1 MRLAEKYR
9 PQTLADVIG
18 QPCIGKLKRFAKE
31 PFATCWLFQGNPGT
45 GKSATALALAAE
57 LGAVDAFSGL
67 EVICTANMGKA
78 EAEAAVKRL
87 HLRCLAGQW
96 NVLLLEELERLS
108 PQCQVFLKVVLASE
122 NLPPRAIVIA
132 TSNDTAL
139 IDAAL
144 LERFGKP
151 LRFDGWQTLA
161 DAGARRLAGIWRA
174 NRMERPCRRTPT
186 IGAGTWTMR
195 RSRSATVCG
204 PRSTRSS
211 MRYSICRNRREWPH
225 ETETQSE
232 PAASGATAAVR

>member
-9 PQTLADVIG
+9 PQKLADVIG
-18 QPCIGKLKRFAKE
+18 QPCIRKLQRFAKE

-67 EVICTANMGKA
+67 EMICTASLGKA

-87 HLRCLAGQW
+87 HLRCLAGNW
-96 NVLLLEELERLS
+96 NLLILEELERLS
-108 PQCQVFLKVVLASE
+108 PQCQVFLKVALASE
-122 NLPPRAIVIA
+122 NLPPRAIVVA

-161 DAGARRLAGIWRA
+161 DAGARRLAEIWARESDGAPLPKNSKYWGWHLDA
-174 NRMERPCRRTPT
+174 NAKPERFSLRTALDALQHALLDLP
-186 IGAGTWTMR
+186 
-195 RSRSATVCG
+195 
-204 PRSTRSS
+204 
-211 MRYSICRNRREWPH
+211 
-225 ETETQSE
+225 E
-232 PAASGATAAVR
+232 PAEVAA

>member
-18 QPCIGKLKRFAKE
+18 QPCIRKLQRFAKE
-31 PFATCWLFQGNPGT
+31 PFATCWLLQGNPGT

-96 NVLLLEELERLS
+96 NVLVLEELERHS
-108 PQCQVFLKVVLASE
+108 PQCQVFLKVALASE
-122 NLPPRAIVIA
+122 NLPSRAIVVA

-161 DAGARRLAGIWRA
+161 DAGARRLAGIWAR
-174 NRMERPCRRTPT
+174 ESD
-186 IGAGTWTMR
+186 GAPLPKNASYWGWHLDD
-195 RSRSATVCG
+195 AAKPV
-204 PRSTRSS
+204 
-211 MRYSICRNRREWPH
+211 RYSLRTALDALQHALLDLPE
-225 ETETQSE
+225 SAGV
-232 PAASGATAAVR
+232 AA